1 MALTKVTSD
10 VLADEFFTRA
20 TAPATITSATTKE
33 VDFTSASVIPFSAS
47 AAVTLNFTNHKPGMV
62 KNVIITDSGGTSSL
76 AYDSSDTVKVLNGSY
91 SATADAVNFIQV
103 VCVNT
108 NTFYVTIS
116 QEPTA

>member
-47 AAVTLNFTNHKPGMV
+47 AAVTLNFTNHTPGMF

-91 SATADAVNFIQV
+91 SATAGAVNFIQV

>member
-20 TAPATITSATTKE
+20 TAPAQITTPATKE
-33 VDFTSASVIPFSAS
+33 VDFTAAAVIPFSTS
-47 AAVTLNFTNHKPGMV
+47 AAITLNFTNHKPGMV
-62 KNVIITDSGGTSSL
+62 KNVIITDVGGSSSL
-76 AYDSSDTVKVLNGSY
+76 AYDISDTVKVLNGSY
-91 SATADAVNFIQV
+91 SATAGAVNFIQV

-116 QEPTA
+116 QEPTS

>member
-20 TAPATITSATTKE
+20 SSTTISTATTHA
-33 VDFTSASVIPFSAS
+33 VDFTAASVVPITAS

-91 SATADAVNFIQV
+91 SATSGAVNFIQV

>member
-10 VLADEFFTRA
+10 VLADEFFTRKSSVD
-20 TAPATITSATTKE
+20 ITSDTTIA
-33 VDFTSASVIPFSAS
+33 VDFKEASVVPITSTHAI
-47 AAVTLNFTNHKPGMV
+47 TLNFTNHKPGMV

-76 AYDSSDTVKVLNGSY
+76 AYDSSDTVKLLNGAY
-91 SATADAVNFIQV
+91 SATAGAVNFIQV

-108 NTFYVTIS
+108 NTFYITIS

>member
-10 VLADEFFTRA
+10 VLGDEFFTRA
-20 TAPATITSATTKE
+20 SSTTISSATTHVVNFK
-33 VDFTSASVIPFSAS
+33 SASVVPITSS
-47 AAVTLNFTNHKPGMV
+47 SAVTLSFTNHKPGMV

-91 SATADAVNFIQV
+91 SATSGAVNFIQV

>member
-33 VDFTSASVIPFSAS
+33 VDFTSASIIPFSAS

-91 SATADAVNFIQV
+91 SATAGAVNFIQV